1 MDGLMATINE
11 KDSIIE
17 GLMKEHGVDYETAY
31 SEWEN
36 NVLEQYGI
44 YCDELIKA
52 QTGYQ
57 EESMGLLENFLM
69 EQSIAEAGGTTNA
82 IVKLRE
88 QNDEKIKEINSGY
101 ELALASIAQGETQ
114 INGIYFDSAQ
124 EAMDYADLV
133 RDYRVAQQQ
142 ITGEEE
148 VKALAMVA
156 LQEGEITQERY
167 NQIVDSSDKKIAV
180 LQSEAD
186 AMGTIMQSAEGNVSG
201 AWNDIWK
208 AIDQAESEGI
218 PKSITRNEE
227 FIKTL
232 EECFSNG
239 ANMSEA
245 LVTAYDKV
253 TGASQKTS
261 ESVQIDFQNMDSGTK
276 ASLNNVVTYM
286 DDLGY
291 SMEDAV
297 KEVNSMQGST
307 KISTDQVAAYFR
319 WLARDGGQSLDLAS
333 KDMENTGDSAY
344 TMRDDIQKATSGT
357 STNIRNLKGN
367 LSSDLID
374 IQDEFGYTGEDAG
387 TMSSDVDSASRDSAA
402 AGRYLENEMRRYLN
416 LTSGNFFSTERDIS
430 SSTSGMKSDIGS
442 VKGKEVE
449 VKAKFT
455 ETGYSSLW
463 GKIGSL
469 ISSPKTFSFKSLF
482 TSQGKDAGVQPISFG
497 DVYTEDIYGMKDAGV
512 KTISLS
518 TFADDGVSAYAT
530 KDTAASNLVSNSVSN
545 YNSYSYSSILS
556 RNNSNNQLL
565 NMMKNMIDNMNENS
579 GININLNIE
588 HFENNSKE
596 DINQLMKEISY
607 YLEVHKKR
615 W

>member
-1 MDGLMATINE
+1 MMNFIEMLMV
-11 KDSIIE
+11 
-17 GLMKEHGVDYETAY
+17 EHGYDYETAY
-31 SEWEN
+31 SEWQGR
-36 NVLEQYGI
+36 V
-44 YCDELIKA
+44 CDNYNTFCDDLIEA

-57 EESMGLLENFLM
+57 EESLGSLKNFLM
-69 EQSIAEAGGTTNA
+69 QQSIAEAGGATNA

-101 ELALASIAQGETQ
+101 ELSLASIAQGETQ

-148 VKALAMVA
+148 VKALAAIA

-186 AMGTIMQSAEGNVSG
+186 AMGTIMQSAEENVSG
-201 AWNDIWK
+201 AWNNVWK

-218 PKSITRNEE
+218 PKSITRNQE
-227 FIKTL
+227 FITTL
-232 EECFSNG
+232 EECFNNG
-239 ANMSEA
+239 ASMSDA
-245 LVTAYDKV
+245 LVAAYDKV
-253 TGASQKTS
+253 VGASQNTS
-261 ESVQIDFQNMDSGTK
+261 SSVQIDFQNMDSGTQ
-276 ASLNNVVTYM
+276 ASLNNVITYM
-286 DDLGY
+286 NDLGY

-297 KEVNSMQGST
+297 KEVNGMQGST
-307 KISTDQVAAYFR
+307 KISVDQVVEYFR

-333 KDMENTGDSAY
+333 KDMKNTGDSAY
-344 TMRDDIQKATSGT
+344 TMRDNIKEATSGT

-374 IQDEFGYTGEDAG
+374 IQDEFGYTGDDAS
-387 TMSSDVDSASRDSAA
+387 TMSSNVDSASRDSVA

-416 LTSGNFFSTERDIS
+416 LTSHDFFSTERDVS
-430 SSTSGMKSDIGS
+430 SSTSGMKSDINS

-449 VKAKFT
+449 VKANFT
-455 ETGYSSLW
+455 ESGYSSLW
-463 GKIGSL
+463 GKIASL
-469 ISSPKTFSFKSLF
+469 ISSPKTFNFTSLF

-530 KDTAASNLVSNSVSN
+530 KDTTASNLVSNSVSN

-565 NMMKNMIDNMNENS
+565 NMMKNMMENMNENR

-588 HFENNSKE
+588 HMNGNEQDVDKLIKMIS
-596 DINQLMKEISY
+596 DRINMT
-607 YLEVHKKR
+607 KKR